1 MAIGEHWEIP
11 RLVALEARDLK
22 ETVYALRSE
31 IEKAHRDCDA
41 RLLKAVDAANS
52 EILHL
57 RATVRRLR
65 EGLEA
70 ARIGTHELGDTATVK
85 ASAEIV
91 LLETAVKR
99 TNVDPE
105 QTSWQRDIC
114 IGGLPTERHA
124 ILRATEPAIKRTGPI
139 VCRSPSPDE
148 YAVRRASPPFDGEL
162 AELRETILRLRDR
175 LDSENAAWDK
185 KMKAIESAGR
195 SKRRELEETIKLLR
209 ERLQMASVKG

>member
-1 MAIGEHWEIP
+1 MASGEHLENT

-31 IEKAHRDCDA
+31 IEKAHQDCDA

-57 RATVRRLR
+57 RATIRRLR

-70 ARIGTHELGDTATVK
+70 TRIGTHEWGEATTVK
-85 ASAEIV
+85 TSAEIL
-91 LLETAVKR
+91 LLETPVKR
-99 TNVDPE
+99 TNVDPK
-105 QTSWQRDIC
+105 QTGRQRDHC
-114 IGGLPTERHA
+114 IGGLPAERRP
-124 ILRATEPAIKRTGPI
+124 ILRATEPAIMPTSPM
-139 VCRSPSPDE
+139 VCRSPSPDK
-148 YAVRRASPPFDGEL
+148 YTVRRASPPSDGEL
-162 AELRETILRLRDR
+162 AELRETIVRLRDR
-175 LDSENAAWDK
+175 LDTANAAWDK

-209 ERLQMASVKG
+209 ERLQIASVKG